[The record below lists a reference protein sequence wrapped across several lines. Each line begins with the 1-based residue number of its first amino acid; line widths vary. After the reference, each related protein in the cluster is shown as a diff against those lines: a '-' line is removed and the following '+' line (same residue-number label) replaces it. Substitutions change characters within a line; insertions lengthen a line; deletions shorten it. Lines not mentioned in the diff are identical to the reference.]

1 MKRISFTHVTI
12 KNILAYL
19 RKSGFLKA
27 AAKLSGATAIGQII
41 SLLASL
47 ILTRLYIP
55 DDFGTLGIFNA
66 IIGQLTVIIS
76 LRYEWAILTPKEDEK
91 AVNVVFISSFL
102 TIIVTTI
109 ITLLITIMS
118 PMTVATWL
126 KVPSMAK
133 YIWLVP
139 IASFSG
145 GMYQI
150 FNYWALRQKNF
161 SLISKTQISK
171 SLWSNSIQI
180 GMGFFK
186 LGALGLLIG
195 SVLNQFVG
203 IFPLISLFIKTFD
216 KYTANYSISDSITV
230 FKEYLRFAL
239 SCVASSFFNYAA
251 ISAPVV
257 LIAFYYDTQAVGLF
271 ALAQRLT
278 SLPAIFIGSAIS
290 QVYFTHACELVHKD
304 PVELKR
310 LHIRTSLLLL
320 AVSLAMDVC
329 LLAAPWFVP
338 LIFGNQWQG
347 TGLMALYMTPMLLF
361 TISVS
366 PLSMLEWLGKNT
378 EVLVWHVV
386 RLALIGLGFY
396 YSNVYHLSAPEAVGV
411 FSIVNGLMYAV
422 LFLLNKQAIDD
433 LILKKNNAVHNL

>member
-1 MKRISFTHVTI
+1 MKRISFASTAI
-12 KNILAYL
+12 KNVLDYL
-19 RKSGFLKA
+19 GKTGFLKA
-27 AAKLSGATAIGQII
+27 AAKLSGATAIGQVV

-47 ILTRLYIP
+47 ILTRLYVP
-55 DDFGTLGIFNA
+55 NDFGILGIFNA
-66 IIGQLTVIIS
+66 IIGQLTVVIS

-109 ITLLITIMS
+109 ITLLIIIMS

-150 FNYWALRQKNF
+150 FNYWALRQKDF
-161 SLISKTQISK
+161 SIISKTQISK
-171 SLWSNSIQI
+171 SIWSNGIQI

-186 LGALGLLIG
+186 FGALGLLVG
-195 SVLNQFVG
+195 SVINQLAGV
-203 IFPLISLFIKTFD
+203 IPLIRLFIKTSN
-216 KYTANYSISDSITV
+216 KYIANYSIRDSVGV
-230 FKEYLRFAL
+230 FKEYLKFAL

-304 PVELKR
+304 PVELKK
-310 LHIRTSLLLL
+310 LHIRTTLLLL
-320 AVSLAMDVC
+320 GVSVSMDVC

-366 PLSMLEWLGKNT
+366 PLSMLEWLDKNV
-378 EVLVWHVV
+378 EVLIWHVI
-386 RLALIGLGFY
+386 RLALISMGFY
-396 YSNVYHLSAPEAVGV
+396 LSHLYHLSAPEAIGV
-411 FSIVNGLMYAV
+411 FSIVNGLMYAI
-422 LFLLNKQAIDD
+422 LFLLNKQAIND
-433 LILKKNNAVHNL
+433 LIIKKNNVVPDL